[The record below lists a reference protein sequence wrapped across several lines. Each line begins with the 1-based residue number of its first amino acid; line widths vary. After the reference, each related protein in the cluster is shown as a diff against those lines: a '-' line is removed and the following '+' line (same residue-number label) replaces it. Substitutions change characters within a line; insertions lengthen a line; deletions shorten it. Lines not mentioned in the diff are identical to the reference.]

1 MAHRPRSRTDRRAR
15 TLTGALAIAALLAAL
30 MALWQAQFRPLTKPE
45 YCWGTWRADGGP
57 FREDARHRSV
67 RESAP
72 TAGRPHGRC
81 TLSWSG
87 GRGPDAPRRQLEVRY
102 ETGPRAEEERRAWL
116 TGLFA
121 GGDAA
126 LPDDLP
132 GFVTADTGTLV
143 LPESCD
149 VDGRPSVV
157 TVSGSF
163 DSSPARTGRLLVEAA
178 NRATKATGCAG
189 EVETREEA
197 PTPQNAPAAPHT
209 PTTQGPPIPPD
220 TSTPGTRTPPTPATP
235 PTTPTPTPTTACPVP
250 LPGLAAAR
258 PAAGSAHD
266 GFQTCAVAG
275 DGQWAAR
282 FTMVARPRI
291 VALFDGLTGDGPPGP
306 GWRAQGRI
314 EASGALIRADCA
326 GRPTVFT
333 MRTGPGRTG
342 TRLDDPR
349 EAFPDFVDAVASR
362 IGCAPLH
369 SV

>member
-1 MAHRPRSRTDRRAR
+1 MAHGPRSRTDRRAR

-30 MALWQAQFRPLTKPE
+30 MALWQTQFRPLTKPE

-57 FREDARHRSV
+57 FREDARHRSA
-67 RESAP
+67 RETAP
-72 TAGRPHGRC
+72 TAGRPRGRC
-81 TLSWSG
+81 SLSWSG
-87 GRGPDAPRRQLEVRY
+87 GHGPDAPRRQLEVRY
-102 ETGPRAEEERRAWL
+102 ETGPRAQEERRAWVA
-116 TGLFA
+116 GLFA
-121 GGDAA
+121 GGDTA

-178 NRATKATGCAG
+178 NRATRATGCAG
-189 EVETREEA
+189 EVEPPPTR
-197 PTPQNAPAAPHT
+197 
-209 PTTQGPPIPPD
+209 
-220 TSTPGTRTPPTPATP
+220 STPPTPATP
-235 PTTPTPTPTTACPVP
+235 TSPTPSPPTTASPPPSACPAP
-250 LPGLAAAR
+250 IAGRAAAR
-258 PAAGSAHD
+258 PTAGSAHD

-282 FTMVARPRI
+282 FTMAARPRI
-291 VALFDGLTGDGPPGP
+291 VALFDGLTGDGPPRP

-314 EASGALIRADCA
+314 EASGALIRTDCA
-326 GRPTVFT
+326 GRPTVFA

-349 EAFPDFVDAVASR
+349 ETFPDFVDAVASR